1 MARCRTTLGVLSVV
15 ALAGAT
21 AAADDRAVPLTSA
34 EWRPSPAP
42 FELHWEL
49 LDLPGR
55 VVELALTPLRPIFEI
70 VEQKRLDRRIYD
82 LVSNEAKT
90 AFLLPY
96 VTVGGSDGVAGGLL
110 FMHNDLFGEDER
122 LRLSGALRG
131 NLDYKVK
138 ATYEQAV
145 ARLDGRTVGARISY
159 DHDTDWTYHGLGGDA
174 PEDVERAVRSDE
186 LLVTLRGQLLGP
198 ELLYVSSDL
207 VLTYRRQSLGPG
219 DSPDVPALR
228 RSDPEVAPLP
238 GFEQTLDLPE
248 LGLTLTFDSRDS
260 LGRTT
265 RGFLAR
271 LEVAGTR
278 DLNGASLS
286 AFRAALD
293 TSLFLEVLPRARVIV
308 LSAGIGAATPWQSEH
323 ELPLRGYI
331 SLGRE
336 THLRGYRRDR
346 FLDRFGWWA
355 SAEYRYPVFEHE
367 RDELGLS
374 SVLFF
379 DLGRAGAD
387 AHGLFGLAPRWS
399 AGFGVQADTAISPL
413 LRLLVGFS
421 PEGSEVTFSVG
432 SLL

>member
-1 MARCRTTLGVLSVV
+1 MACSRTALGVLTVV
-15 ALAGAT
+15 ALAGAP
-21 AAADDRAVPLTSA
+21 AAADDRVPLTSA

-70 VEQKRLDRRIYD
+70 VEQKRLDRRLYD

-110 FMHNDLFGEDER
+110 FTHNDLFGDDER

-145 ARLDGRTVGARISY
+145 ARLNGRTVAARLSY
-159 DHDTDWTYHGLGGDA
+159 ERDTDWTYHGLGGDA
-174 PEDVERAVRSDE
+174 PQDLERAVRSDE

-228 RSDPEVAPLP
+228 RGDPEITPLP
-238 GFEQTLDLPE
+238 GFGQTLDLPE
-248 LGLTLTFDSRDS
+248 LGLALAFDSRDS

-265 RGFLAR
+265 RGLLAR
-271 LEVAGTR
+271 LEVAGMR

-293 TSLFLEVLPRARVIV
+293 TSLFLEVLPRARVVV
-308 LSAGIGAATPWQSEH
+308 LSAGVGAATPWQSEH
-323 ELPLRGYI
+323 ELPLRGYV

-355 SAEYRYPVFEHE
+355 SAEYRYPIFEHE
-367 RDELGLS
+367 MNEFGLS
-374 SVLFF
+374 AVLFF

-387 AHGLFGLAPRWS
+387 ARELFSLAPRWS

>member
-1 MARCRTTLGVLSVV
+1 MAWSRTALGVLTVV
-15 ALAGAT
+15 ALAGT
-21 AAADDRAVPLTSA
+21 AAADDKAVPVTSA
-34 EWRPSPAP
+34 AWRPSPAP
-42 FELHWEL
+42 FELHWEV

-55 VVELALTPLRPIFEI
+55 VVELALAPLRPVFEI
-70 VEQKRLDRRIYD
+70 VEQKRLDRRLYD

-96 VTVGGSDGVAGGLL
+96 VTVGGSDGFAGGLL
-110 FMHNDLFGEDER
+110 FTHNDLFGDDES

-131 NLDYKVK
+131 NLDYKVR
-138 ATYEQAV
+138 ASYGQAV
-145 ARLDGRTVGARISY
+145 ARLNGRTIGARISY
-159 DHDTDWTYHGLGGDA
+159 EHDTDWTYHGIGGDA
-174 PEDVERAVRSDE
+174 PEDVERAVGSDE
-186 LLVTLRGQLLGP
+186 LLINLRGQLLGP

-219 DSPDVPALR
+219 NSPDIPALR
-228 RSDPEVAPLP
+228 RGDPDVAPLP

-248 LGLTLTFDSRDS
+248 LGLAVTLDSRDS

-265 RGFLAR
+265 QGFIAR
-271 LEVAGTR
+271 LEVTGTR
-278 DLNGASLS
+278 DLNGAGFS
-286 AFRAALD
+286 AFRAVLD
-293 TSLFLEVLPRARVIV
+293 TSLFLEVLPRARVLV
-308 LSAGIGAATPWQSEH
+308 LSAGVGAATPWQDDH
-323 ELPLRGYI
+323 ALPLRSYI

-367 RDELGLS
+367 RDEFGLS

-387 AHGLFGLAPRWS
+387 THGLFGLAPRWS
-399 AGFGVQADTAISPL
+399 AGFGVQADTAISLL